1 MVIYTHKGKDP
12 QKRKGA
18 ITMAI
23 FDITKD
29 KNLIHIHRDD
39 DTSKRDYIYNI
50 NTNTFTNAKTGRT
63 VKTIPGLR
71 SAVQCYRNKDIA
83 KSLLNF
89 ILTYLD
95 IPQKTERIKLYETI
109 YNINPDAGS
118 CHRIIADTDL
128 KLLQAAVKVYSKT
141 ADRSPFMIFFETYKK
156 EITRQKYS
164 QILQVN
170 NLSDN
175 DIDFLNKVSP
185 YLNNTNSDK
194 TLRLVF
200 QWWKNEGEWGNGPYG
215 FATKVEQFLAK
226 ASVLSYTP
234 RKLHFY
240 EQFAQ
245 ISIAYELYK
254 ARNND
259 EALLANWY
267 TKFNLHFSNDL
278 FEVIVPQN
286 KQDFVDE
293 ATEQHNCVFRSY
305 YPMVIDCETLV
316 VFIRRKEDINKSFIT
331 CEINPHNGEIKQ
343 CLKKYNTILLPST
356 DKDACAFKT
365 LYQTFLYEQFNSSS
379 N

>member
-1 MVIYTHKGKDP
+1 
-12 QKRKGA
+12 
-18 ITMAI
+18 MAI

-29 KNLIHIHRDD
+29 KNLIHIRRDD

-50 NTNTFTNAKTGRT
+50 NTDTFTNAKTGRT

-71 SAVQCYRNKDIA
+71 SAVQWYRNKDIA

-89 ILTYLD
+89 ILAYSD

-109 YNINPDAGS
+109 YNINPNAGS
-118 CHRIIADTDL
+118 CHRLLADTEL
-128 KLLQAAVKVYSKT
+128 KQLQTAVKVYSKT

-185 YLNNTNSDK
+185 YLDNTNSDK

-226 ASVLSYTP
+226 ASALSYTP

-278 FEVIVPQN
+278 FEVIIPQN

-293 ATEQHNCVFRSY
+293 ATEQHNCVFRAY

-343 CLKKYNTILLPST
+343 CLKKYNTILLPPA

>member
-1 MVIYTHKGKDP
+1 
-12 QKRKGA
+12 
-18 ITMAI
+18 MAI

-50 NTNTFTNAKTGRT
+50 NTDTFTNAKTGRT

-71 SAVQCYRNKDIA
+71 SAVQWYRNKDIA

-89 ILTYLD
+89 TLAYSA

-109 YNINPDAGS
+109 YNINPNAGS
-118 CHRIIADTDL
+118 CHRIMADTEL
-128 KLLQAAVKVYSKT
+128 KQLQAAVKVYSKT

-170 NLSDN
+170 NLSDS

-185 YLNNTNSDK
+185 CLDNTDSNK
-194 TLRLVF
+194 TFRLVF

-215 FATKVEQFLAK
+215 FATKIEQFLAK
-226 ASVLSYTP
+226 ASALSYTP

-278 FEVIVPQN
+278 FEVIIPQN

-293 ATEQHNCVFRSY
+293 ATEQHNCVFRAY

-343 CLKKYNTILLPST
+343 CLKKYNTILLPPA
-356 DKDACAFKT
+356 DKDACAFKA